1 MKTKTI
7 FTLAFVLLTTV
18 HSSFSQDLLG
28 ILESEEQN
36 EVPFIPATFKMTR
49 ITVGHSTEVRGKGI
63 LELFVANRF
72 WNTPAERSQSFVV
85 DRMSSRIALE
95 YGITDKLTL
104 GAGATTF
111 DGLFDAHLKY
121 RMLQHAG
128 EKGRPFS
135 MTLFQNMSYNSS
147 PIASEAIADDF
158 SERAAF
164 TSQLLLS
171 KKVSK
176 DFSLQ
181 VSPTYIHKTLALAE
195 DDPKNF
201 FAVGLGARYKL
212 GGHLSLVS
220 EYYHT
225 FNPIESFETFDT
237 FAIGANW
244 ELGDIML
251 QFMLTNAV
259 NMVEDAFIAQT
270 RNNFN
275 FRNPNLNFGFNATY
289 VFHLKNKLKKRKSR
303 GSK

>member
-1 MKTKTI
+1 MKTKMI
-7 FTLAFVLLTTV
+7 FSLALVLLTTV
-18 HSSFSQDLLG
+18 HCSFSQDLLE
-28 ILESEEQN
+28 ILESEQQN
-36 EVPFIPATFKMTR
+36 NVQFTPATFKMTR
-49 ITVGHSTEVRGKGI
+49 IAIGHSTEVRGKGI

-72 WNTPAERSQSFVV
+72 WNTPADRTQSFVA
-85 DRMSSRIALE
+85 DRLSSRIALE
-95 YGITDKLTL
+95 YGISDKFTF
-104 GAGATTF
+104 GVGATTF

-121 RMLQHAG
+121 RVLQHSDK
-128 EKGRPFS
+128 KGLPFTI
-135 MTLFQNMSYNSS
+135 TLFQNISYDSS
-147 PIASEAIADDF
+147 PIENQSIADDL
-158 SERAAF
+158 SDRTAF
-164 TSQLLLS
+164 TSQILLS

-181 VSPTYIHKTLALAE
+181 VSPTYINKSLALSE
-195 DDPKNF
+195 NDPKNF

-212 GGHLSLVS
+212 GSHLSVVS

-225 FNPIESFETFDT
+225 FNPIKSFPTYDT

-259 NMVEDAFIAQT
+259 NMAEDAFIVGT

-289 VFHLKNKLKKRKSR
+289 VFHLRNRLKNKN
-303 GSK
+303 